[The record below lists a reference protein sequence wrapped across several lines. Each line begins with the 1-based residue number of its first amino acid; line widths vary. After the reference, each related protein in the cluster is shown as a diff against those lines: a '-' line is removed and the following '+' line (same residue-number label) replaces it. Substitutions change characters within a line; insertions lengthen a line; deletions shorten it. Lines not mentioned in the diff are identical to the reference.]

1 MKLAVDPR
9 DVVWKKVKHL
19 RKQSK
24 VPGVIYGR
32 HLDTPISIVF
42 DKVEF
47 VKAFMAAGNST
58 PIVLHG
64 EWIDQLVMI
73 YDVQYHPVSDHVWHV
88 DCLAVN
94 KDEKTTAEVPVVLV
108 GESPFESDNLGR
120 VQLIRPRLEVEALPL
135 DLPHHIEVDVSNLTE
150 EWQVLHISDIIVDE
164 KVTLV
169 DDAWLTVISTVA
181 FSEEVE
187 EEEVEVEEGEEGEE
201 GASTEEA
208 AE

>member
-9 DVVWKKVKHL
+9 SVVWKKVKDL

-32 HLDTPISIVF
+32 HLDTPVSISF

-47 VKAFMAAGNST
+47 VRAFKAAGNST
-58 PIVLHG
+58 PISLHG
-64 EWIDQLVMI
+64 EWINQLVMI
-73 YDVQYHPVSDHVWHV
+73 YDVQYHPVSDHVIHV

-94 KDEKTTAEVPVVLV
+94 KDEKTTAEVPVILV
-108 GESPFESDNLGR
+108 GESPFESNNLGR
-120 VQLIRPRLEVEALPL
+120 VQLIRSRLEVEALPL

-150 EWQVLHISDIIVDE
+150 EGQVLHISDIIVSD

-169 DDAWLTVISTVA
+169 DDPTLTVISTVA

-187 EEEVEVEEGEEGEE
+187 EEEEVIVEEETP
-201 GASTEEA
+201 TEEPI
-208 AE
+208 E